1 MAIWAQPIQKSIW
14 AKARVGS
21 DISVANEKCKKR
33 ALKMMARAKHRLNT
47 ASGGA
52 TVKCR
57 RRQQKKASP
66 NVARDKKADRKNG
79 KIIDK
84 ASLAG

>member
-1 MAIWAQPIQKSIW
+1 MAIWAQPAQKSIW

-21 DISVANEKCKKR
+21 DISVANRSR

-52 TVKCR
+52 TVRCR

-66 NVARDKKADRKNG
+66 NVTRAKKADRKNG

-84 ASLAG
+84 ASLTG